1 MCIVGVGVFCGTMHR
16 GSTLTVIMM
25 DQVFKIRAPW
35 YVFTLSSGCFV
46 YFSLFFRMEAVQLV
60 FTSLGAVM
68 GAIGLMILFVGVLAT
83 GATRTKVYNK
93 LGARVGGRI
102 SCVIV
107 SGPKINALCRRSFI
121 PTR

>member
-1 MCIVGVGVFCGTMHR
+1 MLC
-16 GSTLTVIMM
+16 LL
-25 DQVFKIRAPW
+25 
-35 YVFTLSSGCFV
+35 LSLFLVMFV
-46 YFSLFFRMEAVQLV
+46 FFRMEAVQLV

-107 SGPKINALCRRSFI
+107 SSGGCLPCVLTQFLFSFSLWGLDI
-121 PTR
+121 F